1 MGAVYRIRVIGTTLP
16 PGIAVPVIG
25 SEITVTVSSAPLS
38 ILIALNAHH
47 DNGGY
52 DANTLANRKRP
63 GGLSKDCSGIAQRYG

>member
-52 DANTLANRKRP
+52 DANTLANRNVQVVSVR
-63 GGLSKDCSGIAQRYG
+63 IVQE

>member
-52 DANTLANRKRP
+52 DL
-63 GGLSKDCSGIAQRYG
+63 GE